1 MLAVAVQS
9 AAVSLLIIII
19 IVAGVIE
26 CVTGLNQIR
35 LLTLQDEI
43 HRVLRDCP
51 NLVSSVDPLFD
62 NEGIFG
68 KPFLGLETKHHQMQ
82 FYREYF
88 HYVICH

>member
-1 MLAVAVQS
+1 MVKYRKWEHFILKS
-9 AAVSLLIIII
+9 NFIGWRHC
-19 IVAGVIE
+19 AGVIE
-26 CVTGLNQIR
+26 GVTGLNQIR

-68 KPFLGLETKHHQMQ
+68 KPFLGLETKHHQMSALLIGQ
-82 FYREYF
+82 
-88 HYVICH
+88 